1 MERLCEECRQTAL
14 PLKNAAWK
22 AHNRCLEI
30 LVKEGASVNKVS
42 EAFISAIRQRNFE
55 GAELLLEAGID
66 VNHQLHF
73 QGRTLLMIVAAMGR
87 HSLLQKLIAAGASVN
102 KTDRTGRSA
111 LHYSTSNSRTEL
123 LINKGAD
130 VNMKDNDGCTPL
142 HLMTQDGYVDC
153 SMSLIEEGADVNV
166 RCKKGET

>member
-1 MERLCEECRQTAL
+1 MEGLCEECRQSKL

-30 LVKEGASVNKVS
+30 LVQEEASVNKIS
-42 EAFISAIRQRNFE
+42 EAFISAIRQKNFE

-73 QGRTLLMIVAAMGR
+73 QGKTPLMIVAAMGN
-87 HSLLQKLIAAGASVN
+87 HILLQKLIAAGASVN
-102 KTDRTGRSA
+102 KTDRTGRTA
-111 LHYSTSNSRTEL
+111 HHYSTSNCRTEL

-130 VNMKDNDGCTPL
+130 VNLKDNDGCTPL
-142 HLMTQDGYVDC
+142 HLMAQDGKC
-153 SMSLIEEGADVNV
+153 
-166 RCKKGET
+166 